1 MNQLQI
7 FILVLMVI
15 FTILSFWTDLKNFW
29 NTGNKFGEGMRNLE
43 GLMDTVPGSKCSI
56 TEDKKIWCYPDVDDP
71 ISKSLSGSKMCGYDD
86 NYQGEYYAL
95 DEKTAEEI
103 FPGKPYTNGDCAT
116 NYVNP
121 GNKIQ
126 SIGPSQYVNNPCWQ
140 PKQQWQR
147 TGPGLGAIVRCT
159 NKEEE
164 YKKKEEEAQARIA
177 AAKASTGG
185 KKIQLAIDGAW
196 NSDINKEFDCI
207 PDKTYT
213 VDESPAY
220 SESGKDDKKCHAR
233 DKCQVQ
239 INEKCE
245 ARIGMWDRCVSKN
258 IDAGGNPI
266 AARLQS
272 STARSVGWSDWIGQ
286 NRRAAGKHGGC
297 KIKQIVYKQTPEAAA
312 MNAQAP
318 SNETPVVNNIK
329 PPGEPVWHDEKLAK
343 AYKLPNG
350 YLVRPSDDGTCPN
363 GCKMPHYDNKDCAN
377 EIIDGKEYRN
387 CPWVKDGTND
397 SDCKNCG
404 AILMPKNEYGYARTN
419 PSLFS
424 KQNINVA
431 IKHAPDVSFK
441 GHNNDDN
448 YNIGKSF
455 MKQLAYIRHFDIPE
469 SIDTKEFSTI
479 GKLVQIHQKYPNSN
493 RAEQVLTNFIN
504 TILRTSRLSHND
516 KNITQNKLVSED
528 VNAEGGNFDVDK
540 KKLTGIGARAYQ
552 QGLEEAGDDNRLG
565 GAKTLYRKMTQD
577 SGYTKHYNPR
587 DPRRKPSP
595 YNSIWNVFNY

>member
-1 MNQLQI
+1 
-7 FILVLMVI
+7 
-15 FTILSFWTDLKNFW
+15 
-29 NTGNKFGEGMRNLE
+29 
-43 GLMDTVPGSKCSI
+43 
-56 TEDKKIWCYPDVDDP
+56 
-71 ISKSLSGSKMCGYDD
+71 
-86 NYQGEYYAL
+86 
-95 DEKTAEEI
+95 
-103 FPGKPYTNGDCAT
+103 
-116 NYVNP
+116 
-121 GNKIQ
+121 
-126 SIGPSQYVNNPCWQ
+126 
-140 PKQQWQR
+140 
-147 TGPGLGAIVRCT
+147 
-159 NKEEE
+159 
-164 YKKKEEEAQARIA
+164 
-177 AAKASTGG
+177 
-185 KKIQLAIDGAW
+185 
-196 NSDINKEFDCI
+196 
-207 PDKTYT
+207 
-213 VDESPAY
+213 
-220 SESGKDDKKCHAR
+220 
-233 DKCQVQ
+233 
-239 INEKCE
+239 
-245 ARIGMWDRCVSKN
+245 
-258 IDAGGNPI
+258 
-266 AARLQS
+266 
-272 STARSVGWSDWIGQ
+272 
-286 NRRAAGKHGGC
+286 
-297 KIKQIVYKQTPEAAA
+297 

-329 PPGEPVWHDEKLAK
+329 PPGEPEWHDEKLAK

-441 GHNNDDN
+441 GHNDDN

-516 KNITQNKLVSED
+516 RNITQNKLVSED
-528 VNAEGGNFDVDK
+528 VNAVGGNFDVDK
-540 KKLTGIGARAYQ
+540 KKLTGIGAEAYQ

-565 GAKTLYRKMTQD
+565 GSKTLYREMTQD

-595 YNSIWNVFNY
+595 YNSIWNIFNY